1 MKSPKVSIGM
11 PVYNGARLVER
22 AVTSLLRQTFTDF
35 ELIISDNGSTDA
47 TGEICQRLASQD
59 GRIRYVRQP
68 HNIGAGE
75 NFLFVLAESRAP
87 CFMWAAHDD
96 FWEPEFVAANYEV
109 LVTRPDVVLSVSLV
123 EFASEQ
129 ANVVEVGQTGT
140 YALLDDPQQNL
151 LKYLSEPAQNSRFY
165 GLFRTEVLRECMR
178 NLPTI
183 WAADWLAMAR
193 TLKFGKHYEVNQCLL
208 HRGPDGDSS
217 QPAALIARIY
227 RSSFFRIF
235 PMLPYTWAVL
245 TDPLIPKS
253 LALWRPL
260 AKWNKYF
267 FDLQTQG
274 LRASFTRIG
283 ARIGKWFTRKRR
295 GNEPNDNAEVQAF
308 QRLLIESVMSDW
320 PVVERYSLPGD
331 VVDCNALL
339 DLADDVTFV
348 DAAFRQVYGR
358 EANDGECQKWLKR
371 QRLVSRAAL
380 LAYLRRKR
388 TGRVQGTR
396 IPGIVWAL
404 LLDRPRE
411 GWLRWP
417 VFGSAMTSL
426 RRWLVERSLRRC
438 KDQELQR
445 RTLRLADEP
454 SRPALP
460 VRQSAH
466 ADWTVTGDVVHADSS
481 AKRIALITPW
491 PPQPSGIADYAF
503 DLAIGLSQQGAHIT
517 VFTHEPHP
525 AQPGEEIAV
534 RPLTEFRSAEP
545 YDHVVY
551 QMGSHVA
558 YHGAMVPLLRK
569 HGGIV
574 HLHDMVLQHLIAH
587 HSLGRGNVRLYERVL
602 EHWYGEAAVQE
613 FRAWNRINR
622 QSFWESNFITE
633 VPLFEPI
640 VQFADACI
648 VHSQFVEQRVSR
660 HLPELPCQVLP
671 QVYRNMPL
679 VPKTGTSRFRIGIFG
694 HIQPNKHVDKV
705 LSAMACAVAQ
715 GADIELDAVGSLDVR
730 CESLRDLARELGLAD
745 RVNWRGRTEES
756 EFLAAMQ
763 RVDLCVALRYPTM
776 GETSAVVSRALQMG
790 LPTIVSDVGW
800 YVELPSVVQQCTTN
814 PLLMQTELNR
824 LVARHALDANYHQAA
839 RRAAVDYARTH
850 CDFAAASD
858 RYLRALG
865 ELSGTATAPILQRLT
880 A

>member
-1 MKSPKVSIGM
+1 MKVPQVSIGM
-11 PVYNGARLVER
+11 PVYNGAKLVER
-22 AVTSLLRQTFTDF
+22 ALTSLLRQTFTDF

-47 TGEICQRLASQD
+47 TGEICQRFASQD
-59 GRIRYVRQP
+59 SRIRYVRQP
-68 HNIGAGE
+68 HNIGATE

-87 CFMWAAHDD
+87 CFVWAAHDD
-96 FWEPEFVAANYEV
+96 FWEPEFLAANHEV
-109 LVTRPDVVLSVSLV
+109 LATRPDVVLSVSMV

-129 ANVVEVGQTGT
+129 GNIVDVGPTGT
-140 YALLDDPQQNL
+140 YALLDDPQQNV

-165 GLFRTEVLRECMR
+165 GLFRTDVLRECML
-178 NLPTI
+178 NFPVI
-183 WAADWLAMAR
+183 WAADWLTMAR
-193 TLKFGKHYEVNQCLL
+193 TLKFGKHYEVNRCLL
-208 HRGPDGDSS
+208 HRGPDGESS

-227 RSSFFRIF
+227 RSSFFRTF

-260 AKWNKYF
+260 VKWNTYF
-267 FDLQTQG
+267 FKLQTHG
-274 LRASFTRIG
+274 LRTSLARWR

-295 GNEPNDNAEVQAF
+295 ANEPNDNAEVQAF
-308 QRLLIESVMSDW
+308 QRILIESVMSDW
-320 PVVERYSLPGD
+320 PIVERYSLPGD

-339 DLADDVTFV
+339 DLPDDATFI

-388 TGRVQGTR
+388 TGRLQGTR
-396 IPGIVWAL
+396 IPGLAWAL

-417 VFGSAMTSL
+417 VGGSTIQSM
-426 RRWLVERSLRRC
+426 RRWLVGRSQQRH

-445 RTLRLADEP
+445 RALRWAQES
-454 SRPALP
+454 SRPVP
-460 VRQSAH
+460 STRHSVY
-466 ADWTVTGDVVHADSS
+466 ADCS
-481 AKRIALITPW
+481 AKQIALITPW

-503 DLAIGLSQQGAHIT
+503 DLALGLSQQGARIT
-517 VFTHEPHP
+517 VYTDEPQP
-525 AQPGEEIAV
+525 AEPGTGIAV
-534 RPLTEFRSAEP
+534 RPLHEFRGAEP
-545 YDHVVY
+545 FDHVVY
-551 QMGSHVA
+551 QMGSHVE

-569 HGGIV
+569 YGGIV

-602 EHWYGEAAVQE
+602 EHWYGPAAVHE
-613 FRAWNRINR
+613 FRGWNQANR

-679 VPKTGTSRFRIGIFG
+679 VPETGNSRFRIGIFG

-705 LSAMACAVAQ
+705 LGAMACAVAQ
-715 GADIELDAVGSLDVR
+715 GADVELDAVGSLDVR
-730 CESLRDLARELGLAD
+730 CESLRELAGELGLAD
-745 RVNWRGRTEES
+745 RVHWRGRTEES

-790 LPTIVSDVGW
+790 VPTIVSDVGW

-814 PLLMQTELNR
+814 PLHMQSELNR
-824 LVARHALDANYHQAA
+824 LVSQHALDASYHQSA
-839 RRAAVDYARTH
+839 RQAAVDYARTH
-850 CDFAAASD
+850 CDFAAAAD

-865 ELSGTATAPILQRLT
+865 ELSGTACAPIPQRLT

>member
-1 MKSPKVSIGM
+1 M
-11 PVYNGARLVER
+11 PVYNGAKLVER
-22 AVTSLLRQTFTDF
+22 ALTSLLRQTFTDF

-47 TGEICQRLASQD
+47 TGEICQRLARQD
-59 GRIRYVRQP
+59 SRIRYVRQP
-68 HNIGAGE
+68 HNIGATE

-87 CFMWAAHDD
+87 CFVWAAHDD
-96 FWEPEFVAANYEV
+96 FWEPEFLAANHEV
-109 LVTRPDVVLSVSLV
+109 LASRPDVVLSVSLV

-129 ANVVEVGQTGT
+129 GNSVDVGPTGT
-140 YALLDDPQQNL
+140 YALLDDPQQNV
-151 LKYLSEPAQNSRFY
+151 LKYLAAPGQNSRFY
-165 GLFRTEVLRECMR
+165 GLFRTDVLRECMR
-178 NLPTI
+178 NLPVI

-193 TLKFGKHYEVNQCLL
+193 TLKFGKHYEVPRCLL
-208 HRGPDGDSS
+208 YRGPDGESS
-217 QPAALIARIY
+217 QPAALIARMY
-227 RSSFFRIF
+227 RSSFFRLF

-245 TDPLIPKS
+245 TDPLISQS

-260 AKWNKYF
+260 AKWNSYF
-267 FDLQTQG
+267 FKMQTQKF
-274 LRASFTRIG
+274 RAPFARLGT
-283 ARIGKWFTRKRR
+283 RIGKWLTPKRR
-295 GNEPNDNAEVQAF
+295 GNGPNDNAEVQAF
-308 QRLLIESVMSDW
+308 QRILIESVMSDW
-320 PVVERYSLPGD
+320 PLVERYSLPGD

-339 DLADDVTFV
+339 DMPDDANFI

-358 EANDGECQKWLKR
+358 EANDGECRKWLKR

-388 TGRVQGTR
+388 TGRLQGTR
-396 IPGIVWAL
+396 IPGLVWAL

-417 VFGSAMTSL
+417 CFGSALASL
-426 RRWLVERSLRRC
+426 RRSLVGRSWRRC

-445 RTLRLADEP
+445 RTLRLAKE
-454 SRPALP
+454 STRPGSP
-460 VRQSAH
+460 VRQPIHTDRMGTGDTMH
-466 ADWTVTGDVVHADSS
+466 ADGS
-481 AKRIALITPW
+481 AKHIALITPW

-503 DLAIGLSQQGAHIT
+503 DLAIGLSQQGARIT
-517 VFTHEPHP
+517 VYTDEPHP
-525 AQPGEEIAV
+525 AEPGTGIAV
-534 RPLTEFRSAEP
+534 CPLNEFRGAEP
-545 YDHVVY
+545 FDHVVY
-551 QMGSHVA
+551 QMGSHVE
-558 YHGAMVPLLRK
+558 YHRAMVPLLRK

-602 EHWYGEAAVQE
+602 EHWYGPAAVQE
-613 FRAWNRINR
+613 FRRWNQTNR

-679 VPKTGTSRFRIGIFG
+679 VPKTGNARFRIGIFG

-705 LSAMACAVAQ
+705 LGAMACAVAQ
-715 GADIELDAVGSLDVR
+715 GADVELDAVGSLDVR
-730 CESLRDLARELGLAD
+730 CESLRELARELGLAD
-745 RVNWRGRTEES
+745 RVHWRGRTEES

-790 LPTIVSDVGW
+790 VPTIVSDVGW

-814 PLLMQTELNR
+814 PLHMQGELNR
-824 LVARHALDANYHQAA
+824 LVTQHALDASYHQAA
-839 RRAAVDYARTH
+839 RQAAVDYARTH

-865 ELSGTATAPILQRLT
+865 ELSGTACVSVPQRLT